1 MDKYFYV
8 RKDSTIGNDD
18 DAVNG
23 SNLFPVATW
32 LGMES
37 SSDTTSTMYFTGRMN
52 SFAAGGNAAA
62 DADNISDTIVLTHA
76 TNDHLAVYQAIIAA
90 VNAVADINVAVY
102 NHNQISAPYQ
112 NGFITLFDAVNST
125 AIGGIT
131 AVTPAIAAA
140 QA

>member
-1 MDKYFYV
+1 MVNKMAEKYFYV

-23 SNLFPVATW
+23 SNLFPLSTFR
-32 LGMES
+32 GMEATS
-37 SSDTTSTMYFTGRMN
+37 ATTSTLYFAGRTN

-62 DADNISDTIVLTHA
+62 DADNISDKIVITHA
-76 TNDHLAVYQAIIAA
+76 TNDHKAVFEAIVTA
-90 VNAVADINVAVY
+90 INGVSKV
-102 NHNQISAPYQ
+102 SAPL
-112 NGFITLFDAVNST
+112 GFIVLFDAVNSV
-125 AIGGIT
+125 ALGGIT

>member
-37 SSDTTSTMYFTGRMN
+37 TSDTTSTMYFKGRVN
-52 SFAAGGNAAA
+52 SFSGGEGANA
-62 DADNISDTIVLTHA
+62 DYISDTIVLTHA
-76 TNDHLAVYQAIIAA
+76 ANDHLAVYQAIVAA
-90 VNAVADINVAVY
+90 VNAVADINVAIY
-102 NHNQISAPYQ
+102 NHNQVSGPYQ

>member
-37 SSDTTSTMYFTGRMN
+37 SSDTTSTLYFTGRMN
-52 SFAAGGNAAA
+52 SLSGGEGANADYTA
-62 DADNISDTIVLTHA
+62 DTIIITHA
-76 TNDHLAVYQAIIAA
+76 TNDHLAVYQAIVAA
-90 VNAVADINVAVY
+90 TNGVSDIDVAVQ
-102 NHNQISAPYQ
+102 NNIDGPSAAIQ
-112 NGFITLFDAVNST
+112 NGFIILFDAVNST

-131 AVTPAIAAA
+131 AATPAISAA

>member
-8 RKDSTIGNDD
+8 RKDSTIANDD

-32 LGMES
+32 VGLES
-37 SSDTTSTMYFTGRMN
+37 TSDTTSTMYFTGRAN
-52 SFAAGGNAAA
+52 SLSGGEGANADYTA
-62 DADNISDTIVLTHA
+62 DTIVLTHA
-76 TNDHLAVYQAIIAA
+76 TNDHLAVYQAIVAA
-90 VNAVADINVAVY
+90 VNAVADINVAIY
-102 NHNQISAPYQ
+102 NHNQVSAPYQ

-131 AVTPAIAAA
+131 AVTPAISVA